1 MKESSIRIKLFLPT
15 KNVIPIIDTGI
26 KELEK
31 AYKIKENISLKDL
44 PTRFKLILTF
54 TK

>member
-1 MKESSIRIKLFLPT
+1 MKESARRMKLFSLT
-15 KNVIPIIDTGI
+15 KNITPIIDTGI

-31 AYKIKENISLKDL
+31 ACEIKDKISSKDL
-44 PTRFKLILTF
+44 PTRFKLIWTF